1 MRKRPPRRP
10 PMADIAASGIFDQIY
25 EQRRAVRRQFVIG
38 GAIVVAA
45 AIWAAWGTEFNIP
58 KLIVG
63 LPAFFDL
70 GRRMMPPDFS
80 ILPDLA
86 RPMLETLEMALM
98 GTTIPIFFA
107 LPLAFLSAVNT
118 TPHPMVSIVVRFL
131 VGMLRTVPELIWAM
145 ILVTAVGLGPFPG
158 VLALTLHSIGGLGKF
173 YYEAIEATDKG
184 VMEAMQAA
192 GASRFKVIWFGVMPN
207 VLPVMLSSTLFY
219 WEYNNRA
226 STVLG
231 LVGAGGIGLA
241 LTHALQDFRYKEV
254 LMCLILI
261 VLILV
266 VIDRFSA
273 FLRSRI
279 I

>member
-1 MRKRPPRRP
+1 MAETAAPPP
-10 PMADIAASGIFDQIY
+10 VFDAVIDR
-25 EQRRAVRRQFVIG
+25 RRATQRQFLVG
-38 GAIVVAA
+38 LAVVGAA
-45 AIWAAWGTEFNIP
+45 AVWAALGTGFSLP
-58 KLIVG
+58 KLASG

-70 GRRMMPPDFS
+70 LGRMLPPDVS
-80 ILPDLA
+80 VLPDLMV
-86 RPMLETLEMALM
+86 PMLETLEMALL

-118 TPHPMVSIVVRFL
+118 TPHPMVSVVVRTL
-131 VGMLRTVPELIWAM
+131 IGALRTVPELIWAM
-145 ILVTAVGLGPFPG
+145 VLVTAVGLGPMPG

-173 YYEAIEATDKG
+173 YYEAIESIDPG
-184 VMEAMQAA
+184 VMEAMDAA
-192 GASRFKVIWFGVMPN
+192 GASRLKVIMYGIMPN
-207 VLPVMLSSTLFY
+207 VLPLMMSSTLFY

-241 LTHALQDFRYKEV
+241 LTHALQDFRYQEV
-254 LMCLILI
+254 MTCLILI

-266 VIDRFSA
+266 VIDRISA
-273 FLRSRI
+273 FLRGKI

>member
-1 MRKRPPRRP
+1 MIEVVATGMFDVVMERRRVSRRQ
-10 PMADIAASGIFDQIY
+10 AFIVAAVIAALGLWS
-25 EQRRAVRRQFVIG
+25 
-38 GAIVVAA
+38 
-45 AIWAAWGTEFNIP
+45 AWGTEFNLA
-58 KLIVG
+58 KLALG

-70 GRRMMPPDFS
+70 GARMMPPDLS
-80 ILPDLA
+80 ILKALMG
-86 RPMLETLEMALM
+86 PMIETLEMALL

-107 LPLAFLSAVNT
+107 LPLAFLAAVNT
-118 TPHPMVSIVVRFL
+118 TPHPVVSVLLRFL
-131 VGMLRTVPELIWAM
+131 IGAFRTVPELIWAM
-145 ILVTAVGLGPFPG
+145 VLVTAVGLGPFPG

-173 YYEAIEATDKG
+173 YYEAIEATDPG
-184 VMEAMQAA
+184 IIDAMTAA
-192 GASRFKVIWFGVMPN
+192 GASRFQVIWFGIMPM
-207 VLPVMLSSTLFY
+207 VLPVMMSSTLFY

-241 LTHALQDFRYKEV
+241 LTQALQDFRYHEV
-254 LMCLILI
+254 ITCLILI

>member
-1 MRKRPPRRP
+1 MSEV
-10 PMADIAASGIFDQIY
+10 AANGIFNVILENRQ
-25 EQRRAVRRQFVIG
+25 ANRRQVMVL
-38 GAIVVAA
+38 GAFILAA
-45 AIWAAWGTEFNIP
+45 GLWSAWGTEFNLA
-58 KLIVG
+58 KLAYG

-70 GRRMMPPDFS
+70 GARMMPPDFS
-80 ILPDLA
+80 VVPSLMG
-86 RPMLETLEMALM
+86 PMIETLEMALL

-107 LPLAFLSAVNT
+107 LPLAFLCAVNT
-118 TPHPMVSIVVRFL
+118 TPHPMVSVIVRLL
-131 VGMLRTVPELIWAM
+131 VGAFRTVPELIWAM
-145 ILVTAVGLGPFPG
+145 VLVTAVGLGPFPG
-158 VLALTLHSIGGLGKF
+158 VIALTLHSIGGLGKF
-173 YYEAIEATDKG
+173 YYEAIEATDPG
-184 VMEAMQAA
+184 VIEAMEAA
-192 GASRFKVIWFGVMPN
+192 GASRFKMIWFGILPN
-207 VLPVMLSSTLFY
+207 VLPVLMSSTLFY

-241 LTHALQDFRYKEV
+241 LTHALQDFRYQEV
-254 LMCLILI
+254 IICLILI